1 MNDPNPAVAVTLIAD
16 DLTGACDAGAL
27 FAGRGRVSVIVG
39 AGAVDPARDV
49 VALDTESRAVS
60 PVEARH
66 RMRAA
71 ARRLGARLHTGLLF
85 KKIDSTLRGPVGGE
99 VEALQDLSGRRT
111 ALVCP
116 AFPEQGRTV
125 VDGLLRVGGT
135 PAHATSVGL
144 DPAYPGG
151 TSDVAEILRRGA
163 LRAIRHLPLACVRA
177 GREHLLTTL
186 ARAGVGILSAD
197 AETDADLDT
206 LAAAA
211 TSPDVVLAGSAGLAR
226 AVAAQLGREGPPV
239 VLPGGAWLIVAGSL
253 HPATRAQLRA
263 LEAAGV
269 AGVAV
274 DDRREPDLAAVAG
287 ALRGG
292 RPAFLATVEPAA
304 GTPSARSRAATAL
317 AEAAARLVA
326 QSPPSLVVVTGGDT
340 AYALLMA
347 LGADHLELSG
357 SPASGLALADL
368 VVDGAP
374 SLAVL
379 TKAGGF
385 GPPDLFLSLLKGTP

>member
-1 MNDPNPAVAVTLIAD
+1 MAVALIAD

-66 RMRAA
+66 RMRAV

-99 VEALQDLSGRRT
+99 VEALQDASGRRT
-111 ALVCP
+111 VLVCP

-125 VDGLLRVGGT
+125 VDGLLRIDGT
-135 PAHATSVGL
+135 LAHATSVGL
-144 DPAYPGG
+144 DPAYPGA

-163 LRAIRHLPLACVRA
+163 RRAIRHLPLGCVRG

-197 AETDADLDT
+197 AETDADLDA

-226 AVAAQLGREGPPV
+226 AVAAQLGREGPRV
-239 VLPGGAWLIVAGSL
+239 ALPGGRAWLIVAGSL
-253 HPATRAQLRA
+253 HPATRAQLRT

-274 DDRREPDLAAVAG
+274 DEGREPDLAAVAW

-292 RPAFLATVEPAA
+292 RPAFLTTVERAA

-317 AEAAARLVA
+317 AEAAARLLA
-326 QSPPSLVVVTGGDT
+326 QSPPSLVAVTGGDT

-374 SLAVL
+374 PLAVL

-385 GPPDLFLSLLKGTP
+385 GPPNLFLSLLKGIA